1 VQRTRDNANPT
12 RVPELLS
19 SVYANTDE
27 DRLRRMAPAA
37 DVKPSTSG
45 TSLTAGSP
53 LCKTSRMENF
63 PTRLCPRGRFQ
74 RVMQAVFL

>member
-1 VQRTRDNANPT
+1 MQRTRDNANPT

-37 DVKPSTSG
+37 DVKPSHVWHLVNGRFSTLYNVTNG
-45 TSLTAGSP
+45 KLPHPA
-53 LCKTSRMENF
+53 L
-63 PTRLCPRGRFQ
+63 PRGRFQ
-74 RVMQAVFL
+74 RAVQAVFL